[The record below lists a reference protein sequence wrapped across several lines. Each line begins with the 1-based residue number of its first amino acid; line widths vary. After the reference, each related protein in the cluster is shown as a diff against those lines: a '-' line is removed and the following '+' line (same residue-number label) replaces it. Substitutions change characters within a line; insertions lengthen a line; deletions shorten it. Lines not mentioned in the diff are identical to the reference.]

1 LTEKQDKFI
10 ETYVLTGNATK
21 AAVVAGYSEKTAKV
35 KGSQL
40 KSQLQS
46 EIQKETQKILADK
59 IPSSIKWLTDLAE
72 SAESESVRL
81 GAIKDILDRAGLKPI
96 DKIETTTMDQM
107 SNEDIKKELAALGY
121 KH

>member
-1 LTEKQDKFI
+1 
-10 ETYVLTGNATK
+10 
-21 AAVVAGYSEKTAKV
+21 VVAGYSEKTAKV